1 LAGVRVSRAL
11 GFAGLVTVSAG
22 ARSALAGSCGPQL
35 ARARVSKALRFA
47 DLVTLGRRAEIGLC
61 GAVRAEVGEG
71 ARFQDR
77 QISLVCQIWGARAW
91 LVNGRI
97 VLVAY
102 AMEGLS

>member
-1 LAGVRVSRAL
+1 MAGERVSRAL
-11 GFAGLVTVSAG
+11 GFAGLVI
-22 ARSALAGSCGPQL
+22 
-35 ARARVSKALRFA
+35 
-47 DLVTLGRRAEIGLC
+47 LGRRAEIGL
-61 GAVRAEVGEG
+61 GGVVRGEVGEG